1 MMKSIKLNQIDSVRE
16 MLELQSKIYS
26 ATGMDF
32 AQWIKEEFG
41 FEEYEK
47 REFHNWILNNNK
59 VRMKDS
65 WTLDMDNDKE
75 NNLLVEYVIEE
86 MMGEIYFKMNTLKRK
101 INDAKIIGDMNAIL
115 PLMNELENLNF

>member
-41 FEEYEK
+41 FEEYEE

-75 NNLLVEYVIEE
+75 NNLLVEYVIEV
-86 MMGEIYFKMNTLKRK
+86 MMDNFYSEIYILKMK
-101 INDAKIIGDMNAIL
+101 ID
-115 PLMNELENLNF
+115 ELENLNF